1 MMDLNNTVPRGD
13 PTLSSTSRSITPTN
27 LFDFELGNI
36 IFIKVLYSEGAR
48 KFGEIFN
55 LPLSFYDSYRIMSKL
70 VDETS
75 FCEAKNKSK
84 DGNFKINKLL
94 K

>member
-1 MMDLNNTVPRGD
+1 MMDLNATIPRGD
-13 PTLSSTSRSITPTN
+13 STHYEPTQSSTSRPITPTN

-55 LPLSFYDSYRIMSKL
+55 LPLSLI
-70 VDETS
+70 
-75 FCEAKNKSK
+75 
-84 DGNFKINKLL
+84 
-94 K
+94 